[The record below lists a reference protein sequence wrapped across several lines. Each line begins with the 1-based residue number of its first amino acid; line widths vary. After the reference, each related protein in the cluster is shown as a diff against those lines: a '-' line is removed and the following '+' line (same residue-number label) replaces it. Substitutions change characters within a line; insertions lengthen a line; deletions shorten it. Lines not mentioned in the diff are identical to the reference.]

1 MDRLERLLNLVGA
14 LLDTGRL
21 LTAEEI
27 RERVPGYPDEAGAA
41 FHRAFE
47 RDKAAL
53 RDMGIPVEVAALEP
67 ENPESEFGYRVRR
80 DRYELPD
87 PGLTPEEVA
96 ALHIAA
102 TQVRLDGGDATEAVW
117 KLGGV
122 PDAAPDPVAG
132 PARAAIPGSAHLP
145 ALFGAATERR
155 AVHFTFRGEPRVV
168 DPWRLEFRNGA
179 WYLIGRDHGRDERRT
194 FRLDRF
200 AGRVETGAPASF
212 EPPAAPAPAATH
224 PWEMGDEE
232 PVLVEVLIDS
242 EQAAWAAV
250 NAGVVGEPRAD
261 GSVVLTLRVTNRA
274 ALRSWVLG
282 FLDHAEILAPEAER
296 AALADWIAPWVGARS
311 HVTGRP

>member
-14 LLDTGRL
+14 LLDTTRL
-21 LTAEEI
+21 LTADEI
-27 RERVPGYPDEAGAA
+27 RDRVPGYPEGSGTA

-53 RDMGIPVEVAALEP
+53 RDMGIPVDVVTLDPTRADSEV
-67 ENPESEFGYRVRR
+67 GYRVRR

-96 ALHIAA
+96 ALHLAA
-102 TQVRLDGGDATEAVW
+102 TQVRLEGGDATEAVW

-122 PDAAPDPVAG
+122 PGVDADPSAAPAP
-132 PARAAIPGSAHLP
+132 AAIPGSAHLP
-145 ALFGAATERR
+145 ALFSAATERR
-155 AVHFTFRGEPRVV
+155 TARFAYRGEERTV

-179 WYLIGRDHGRDERRT
+179 WYLIGRDHGRGERRT

-200 AGRVETGAPASF
+200 SGPVETGPPGGF
-212 EPPAAPAPAATH
+212 EPPADPDPAATH
-224 PWEMGDEE
+224 PWEMGDED
-232 PVLVEVLIDS
+232 PILVDVLVDA
-242 EQAAWAAV
+242 EQAAWAAA
-250 NAGVVGEPRAD
+250 NAGVAGEQRAD

-282 FLDHAEILAPEAER
+282 FLDHAEVLAPQSER
-296 AALADWIAPWVGARS
+296 DALAGWITSWARGA
-311 HVTGRP
+311 